1 MAMLVVALAAS
12 APVPDTGFDLTAAA
26 EPVGSSSDGGA
37 SPQPLEAG
45 FPATGQAPPLA
56 RPHADLEKLAFL
68 IGNWDIQIE
77 GLDQAGKVRHRSTG
91 RLESTWQLGGQL
103 LLSLGYA
110 ADSQTAQRNWKFYNK
125 AKQKLY
131 DVNFDLA
138 GNFEVREAAA
148 QGPDVAFA
156 LVDPFRGTDG
166 VPRNWRKTYHRISPD
181 AYEVLTDYSED
192 GVSWV
197 LAFRERYTRQREGNR

>member
-77 GLDQAGKVRHRSTG
+77 GLDQAGKV
-91 RLESTWQLGGQL
+91 QL
-103 LLSLGYA
+103 
-110 ADSQTAQRNWKFYNK
+110 TIR
-125 AKQKLY
+125 
-131 DVNFDLA
+131 V
-138 GNFEVREAAA
+138 
-148 QGPDVAFA
+148 
-156 LVDPFRGTDG
+156 
-166 VPRNWRKTYHRISPD
+166 
-181 AYEVLTDYSED
+181 
-192 GVSWV
+192 
-197 LAFRERYTRQREGNR
+197 